1 MEISVSK
8 NGRVIRFVDL
18 FAGIGGIRRGF
29 ENALKANGLQGE
41 CVLTSEIKPHALKVL
56 AANYPNEIIA
66 GDITRIDERSITDF
80 DILLAGFPC
89 QAFSNA
95 GKRLGFQDTRGTLFF
110 EIERILKEKR
120 PFGFILEN
128 VEGLVTHDRE
138 DSNHKQGR
146 TLTVIL
152 SKLNE
157 LGYNVTWRLLNAKD
171 FGLAQDR
178 RRIYI
183 TGVLAGQVSLD
194 DFPVSRS
201 TLKDILEQGKPTIDS
216 PFIRQ
221 LLRHYDLPQLYGK
234 AVKDK
239 RGGEENIHS
248 WDFGLK
254 GEITHEQK
262 RLLNMMLH
270 ERRKKKWAE
279 MHGIKWMDGMPLTE
293 DMIREF
299 YQSDNLHEMLE
310 DLVEKGY
317 VKKEHPK
324 ALVTE
329 QDLWG
334 TRQVRM
340 QDKSKPAGYNIV
352 AGKMSFEINKI
363 LDPEGITP
371 TLVAM
376 DMNKNFVVDGEGL
389 RPMTLREGLRLFGYP
404 EEFLF
409 PVTETE
415 GYDLLGNTVAVPVIT
430 AVADRLIRVFK
441 KFNDIESNKY
451 IVNHGKSRRNLQN
464 A

>member
-1 MEISVSK
+1 M
-8 NGRVIRFVDL
+8 
-18 FAGIGGIRRGF
+18 
-29 ENALKANGLQGE
+29 
-41 CVLTSEIKPHALKVL
+41 
-56 AANYPNEIIA
+56 
-66 GDITRIDERSITDF
+66 
-80 DILLAGFPC
+80 
-89 QAFSNA
+89 
-95 GKRLGFQDTRGTLFF
+95 
-110 EIERILKEKR
+110 
-120 PFGFILEN
+120 
-128 VEGLVTHDRE
+128 EGLVTHDRE
-138 DSNHKQGR
+138 DNRQKQGR

-183 TGVLAGQVSLD
+183 VGVLTGEVSLD
-194 DFPVSRS
+194 DFPIRRS
-201 TLKDILEQGKPTIDS
+201 TLKDILEQGKPTIES

-221 LLRHYDLPQLYGK
+221 LLRHYDLTQLYGK

-239 RGGEENIHS
+239 RGGKDNIHS

-254 GEITHEQK
+254 GKITPEQK
-262 RLLNMMLH
+262 CLLNMMLH

-279 MHGIKWMDGMPLTE
+279 KHGIKWMDGMPLTE

-299 YQSDNLHEMLE
+299 YQSDNLHKMLE

-329 QDLWG
+329 QDSLG

-340 QDKSKPAGYNIV
+340 QDRSKPAGYNIV

-409 PVTETE
+409 PVTEAE
-415 GYDLLGNTVAVPVIT
+415 GYDLLGNTVAVPVIA
-430 AVADRLIRVFK
+430 AVADRLIRIFR
-441 KFNDIESNKY
+441 KFNDSESNKY